1 VNNQVLRHQ
10 SQPQIDSCAYTLK
23 RGIEYEAQK
32 LFDGMPQRNVKSW
45 NIMVSAHVKSQNL
58 RQAKAIF
65 DSVPVRFGHLQFM
78 LLGYGCLDG
87 Y

>member
-1 VNNQVLRHQ
+1 MNNQVLRHQ
-10 SQPQIDSCAYTLK
+10 SQPQIDSCAYT
-23 RGIEYEAQK
+23 QK

-45 NIMVSAHVKSQNL
+45 NIIVSAHVKSQNL

-78 LLGYGCLDG
+78 LLGYGSLDG

>member
-1 VNNQVLRHQ
+1 
-10 SQPQIDSCAYTLK
+10 
-23 RGIEYEAQK
+23 
-32 LFDGMPQRNVKSW
+32 
-45 NIMVSAHVKSQNL
+45 MVSAHVKSQNL

-78 LLGYGCLDG
+78 LLGYGSLDG